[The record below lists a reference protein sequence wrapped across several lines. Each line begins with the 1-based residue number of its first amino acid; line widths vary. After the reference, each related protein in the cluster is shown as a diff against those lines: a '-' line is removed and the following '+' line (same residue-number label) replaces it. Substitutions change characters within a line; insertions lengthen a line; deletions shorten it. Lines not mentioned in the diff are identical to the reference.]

1 MEKDNHNGMK
11 IKIKPIEV
19 ELDQAFAEV
28 NEANSG
34 SRKSGLNNKAS
45 YDASDVLL
53 IGKSCKMMCST
64 GDSNNYIY
72 FYNYIHP
79 FHRISLLNLISENT

>member
-19 ELDQAFAEV
+19 ELDQAFAQV
-28 NEANSG
+28 NGANSG
-34 SRKSGLNNKAS
+34 SRNSGLNNKAS

-53 IGKSCKMMCST
+53 IGKSCKMMCGT
-64 GDSNNYIY
+64 DDS
-72 FYNYIHP
+72 
-79 FHRISLLNLISENT
+79 

>member
-19 ELDQAFAEV
+19 ELDQAFAQV
-28 NEANSG
+28 NGANSG

-64 GDSNNYIY
+64 GDSGIANNYM
-72 FYNYIHP
+72 HP
-79 FHRISLLNLISENT
+79 FHWILLLNLISENT